1 MKNPEKNIAHR
12 ELVEMIASE
21 YGISGNTVKLVMRGL
36 KEITTRELA
45 SNNSV
50 SIRGMGKFFF
60 VKGKVNNGKSLNK
73 KYDTIKRKSF
83 DYPRFSCSIEF
94 RNNVQA
100 VNGNAPDYYYKN
112 LPKKKE

>member
-21 YGISGNTVKLVMRGL
+21 YGISENTVRLVLKGL

-45 SNNSV
+45 ANNAV
-50 SIRGMGKFFF
+50 SLRGMGKFFL
-60 VKGKVNNGKSLNK
+60 VKGKVNNGKYLNK
-73 KYDTIKRKSF
+73 KYETTKRKSF

-112 LPKKKE
+112 LPKNKE